1 MLCCTL
7 AGIAG
12 AAAGAT
18 TRHLKLMLAAAA
30 LGPLLLAAWHLDHYA
45 ARAQAN
51 ERDLLAEILAA
62 PICTGSPIPKD

>member
-7 AGIAG
+7 AVIAG
-12 AAAGAT
+12 ATAGGI
-18 TRHLKLMLAAAA
+18 TRRLKLMLAAAA
-30 LGPLLLAAWHLDHYA
+30 LGPLLLAAWHLDHFA

-62 PICTGSPIPKD
+62 PICIGTPIPKD